1 MNLQHFF
8 EFIHGKTVTFCGIG
22 RSHLPLI
29 QLFQK
34 KGALVSA
41 RDKRSLEELGDNG
54 KLLQSLGVR
63 LVLGEDYLQ
72 DLNEEIIFRTPGM
85 KYHLPQLEAARKAGS
100 AVTSEMEVF
109 FELCPC
115 KIYAVTGSDG
125 KTTTT
130 SIIAEFLKAQGKTVH
145 LGGNIG
151 KPLLPEIESIRPE
164 DCAVVELSSFQLIS
178 MGESPDVAVVTNL
191 SPNHLDVH
199 KDMQEYIDAKKN
211 IFRHQNAF
219 SRTVLGAGNE
229 ITASFAPEVRGD
241 CWMFRRG
248 GPVDRGVWCDE
259 ESIYVGQEKLM
270 PISQIKIPGWHNVE
284 NYMAAIAAVWGDVDP
299 EVIRQVAATFNGVE
313 HRAELV
319 RELRGVKYYNDSIAT
334 SPTRVI
340 SGMLSL
346 FPQKILMIAGGYDK
360 HIPFEPLGPVVCD
373 KVKTLILLGAT
384 AQKIQDAVRSAENYK
399 EGAPEILRVETME
412 QAVAAAAAHAQPGDI
427 VSLSPAS
434 AAFDL
439 YPNFE
444 VRGKHYKELVNGLE

>member
-1 MNLQHFF
+1 MKKLICLFCAFCSVFALAACGDQGGDQQGEQEVVTQKYVSRFDCYEDMVICSLDYYYWSQSGAA
-8 EFIHGKTVTFCGIG
+8 EF
-22 RSHLPLI
+22 
-29 QLFQK
+29 
-34 KGALVSA
+34 ALNTEKDFIREGEGSMKVH
-41 RDKRSLEELGDNG
+41 
-54 KLLQSLGVR
+54 
-63 LVLGEDYLQ
+63 VL
-72 DLNEEIIFRTPGM
+72 TPSRF
-85 KYHLPQLEAARKAGS
+85 L
-100 AVTSEMEVF
+100 
-109 FELCPC
+109 
-115 KIYAVTGSDG
+115 
-125 KTTTT
+125 T
-130 SIIAEFLKAQGKTVH
+130 SIEANNFRADNTKINGAKTISIDVY
-145 LGGNIG
+145 N
-151 KPLLPEIESIRPE
+151 PTESP
-164 DCAVVELSSFQLIS
+164 VEFQLS
-178 MGESPDVAVVTNL
+178 VNG
-191 SPNHLDVH
+191 
-199 KDMQEYIDAKKN
+199 Y
-211 IFRHQNAF
+211 

-384 AQKIQDAVRSAENYK
+384 AQKIQDAVQSAENYK